1 MAKRVSKITEQQ
13 KLFVDIY
20 LAGRKKNAT
29 NSAIEAGYSEKSAS
43 SQASQLLNNP
53 KVLEY
58 LKEREVALT
67 QELQQE
73 FFFDALEA
81 RKVMYQIMTSKL
93 SRDTDKINAAKDFLD
108 RAGFKATEK
117 IEQSINGEINT
128 NPFNGL
134 STDELKNIIKE

>member
-1 MAKRVSKITEQQ
+1 MAKREYKITEQQ
-13 KLFVDIY
+13 KLFIDMY

-29 NSAIEAGYSEKSAS
+29 KAAIEAGYSEKSAS
-43 SQASQLLNNP
+43 SQASQLLNNT

-73 FFFDALEA
+73 FLFDALEA
-81 RKVMYQIMTSKL
+81 RKVMYKIMTDEE

-117 IEQSINGEINT
+117 VEQNIELNS

-134 STDELKNIIKE
+134 STEELKKIIKE